1 MNDGIF
7 LEQVHSNIR
16 SRKLKRNG
24 IISFFSVM
32 LMVVVSYNSM
42 LTINNEK
49 LQMQWDMQQMAE
61 QKIYQWEEYPN
72 LSEQEKL
79 EYLIDEMDMV
89 DFFSEFQEDII
100 EQIKMNGV

>member
-7 LEQVHSNIR
+7 LEQVHSTIR

-24 IISFFSVM
+24 IISFLSVM

-49 LQMQWDMQQMAE
+49 LQMQWDMQQIAE
-61 QKIYQWEEYPN
+61 QEIYQWEEYPA
-72 LSEQEKL
+72 LSEQDKL
-79 EYLIDEMDMV
+79 EYLIDEMDIY
-89 DFFSEFQEDII
+89 DFFAEFQDDII
-100 EQIKMNGV
+100 KQIKMDGV